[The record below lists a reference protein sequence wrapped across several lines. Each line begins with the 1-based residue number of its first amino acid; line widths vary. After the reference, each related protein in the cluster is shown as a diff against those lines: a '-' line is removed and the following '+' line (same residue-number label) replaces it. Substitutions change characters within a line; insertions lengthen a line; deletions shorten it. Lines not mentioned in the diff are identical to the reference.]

1 MSKIFRVVS
10 QGDVIKV
17 PSQKS
22 EFGHTYKSNIV
33 LQEIGGKY
41 ANTYVAALLG
51 NSAQCKFY
59 AGDVVA
65 AVLHFAVHE
74 HNGQTYQDV
83 VVDDIVKIRN

>member
-1 MSKIFRVVS
+1 MKQIFRVVS
-10 QGDVIKV
+10 QGEKFTV

-33 LQEIGGKY
+33 LQEIGGKH
-41 ANTYVAALLG
+41 ADTFVAALMG

-59 AGDVVA
+59 SGEIVTAS
-65 AVLHFAVHE
+65 LRFSVHE

-83 VVDDIVKIRN
+83 LVEDIIKLK